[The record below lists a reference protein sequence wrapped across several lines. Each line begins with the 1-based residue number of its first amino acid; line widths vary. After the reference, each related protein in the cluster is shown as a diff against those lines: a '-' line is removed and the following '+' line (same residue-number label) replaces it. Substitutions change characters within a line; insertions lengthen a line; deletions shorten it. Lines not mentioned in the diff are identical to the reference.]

1 MSSESPSP
9 SASAALVGRS
19 RTIETQAAPEPLAL
33 LAALLESD
41 RSVEPG
47 ALLPPLW
54 HWVYFAR
61 TLPQGE
67 LGPDGHPRHDDL
79 LPDHPGM
86 RRMWAGSRLAFA
98 GQLRIGERL
107 RRRSTLLAAERKQG
121 RQGPFLL
128 LRQQHAIEGEAGGR
142 VVEEQDIAFRE
153 PAANA
158 LGVGPAEGTSEPR
171 PDFERVVQ
179 PDAVLLFRYSAA
191 TNNSHRIHYDHPY
204 ATEVE
209 GYPGLVVHG
218 PLMATLMLDLLHRAR
233 PRSPIASL
241 AFRAEKPAFLPHD
254 LAVRGRERAGG
265 FDLWIESAGR
275 VASRMSVESAG

>member
-1 MSSESPSP
+1 MESI
-9 SASAALVGRS
+9 AALVGRS
-19 RTIETQAAPEPLAL
+19 RTVEAQAVPQPLAL

-41 RSVEPG
+41 RPVEPG
-47 ALLPPLW
+47 APLPPLW

-61 TLPQGE
+61 VLPQRE

-86 RRMWAGSRLAFA
+86 RRMWAGSRLTFA
-98 GQLRIGERL
+98 GELRIGERL
-107 RRRSTLLAAERKQG
+107 RRRSTLLAADRKQG

-128 LRQQHAIEGEAGGR
+128 LRQEHVIEGEAGGR

-153 PAANA
+153 PAARA
-158 LGVGPAEGTSEPR
+158 LGVGPAADKAEPAA
-171 PDFERVVQ
+171 DFERAIQ

-191 TNNSHRIHYDHPY
+191 TYNSHRIHYDHLY
-204 ATEVE
+204 TTEVE

-218 PLMATLMLDLLHRAR
+218 PLMATLMLDLLDRVR
-233 PRSPIASL
+233 PRSLVASL
-241 AFRAEKPAFLPHD
+241 VFRAEKPAFLPHP

-275 VASRMSVESAG
+275 VASRMSVESAS